1 MKKRFGD
8 RIAPLEVRTILGAA
22 QLVPDSSL
30 RFTHLQFRRWIGC
43 PICNDHIARFRRHHD
58 RIAAAGIREVM
69 FFHSTP
75 EEILAF
81 DSTMP
86 FEMVGDAERVYYRQF
101 GVERGWLFLASWRA
115 IAGAARGFAA
125 GKYTFANARGID
137 GLPADILLSDMG
149 VVLAAHYGED
159 AADHWSVDE
168 LIATARAAEQLHPHH
183 FVAKPAAAPLQ
194 AR

>member
-8 RIAPLEVRTILGAA
+8 RIEPLEVRTILGAA
-22 QLVPDSSL
+22 QCLPDTRF

-43 PICNDHIARFRRHHD
+43 PICNDHIAHFRRHHD

-81 DSTMP
+81 DSAMP

-101 GVERGWLFLASWRA
+101 GVERSWLFLASWRA

-125 GKYTFANARGID
+125 GKFSLANTHGID
-137 GLPADILLSDMG
+137 GLPADILVTDAN
-149 VVLAAHYGED
+149 VIVAAHYGED

-168 LIATARAAEQLHPHH
+168 LVATARAASQLHPHH
-183 FVAKPAAAPLQ
+183 FLAQPAEASA
-194 AR
+194 